1 MSKIKI
7 PMSNFSEL
15 VHVREDENMKTS
27 QPANF
32 QLIEGVFNL
41 RQLPLT
47 FDFTR
52 RRP

>member
-15 VHVREDENMKTS
+15 VHVRAMKTS
-27 QPANF
+27 HPANF

-47 FDFTR
+47 FDSTR